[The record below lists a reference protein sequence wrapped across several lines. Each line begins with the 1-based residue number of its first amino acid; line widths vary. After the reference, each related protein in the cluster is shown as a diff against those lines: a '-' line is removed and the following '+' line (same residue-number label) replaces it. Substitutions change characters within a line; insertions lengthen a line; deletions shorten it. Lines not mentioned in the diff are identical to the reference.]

1 MTAAARPPGRPE
13 DPDGEL
19 VARARGGDV
28 DAFDA
33 LVRRYEHRIV
43 NFVRTQVSRSLDAED
58 VAQEVFIRAY
68 RGLKTFRGQSAFK
81 TWLYQIATNT
91 ARTHFER
98 LSRRRE
104 DTAGTMADEGPDSPP
119 PVASGEDLEAR
130 IVLRDR
136 LDRALTAL
144 PIDQR
149 QIVVLRD
156 VEGFEYKEIA
166 AMLSIPIGTV
176 ESRIFRARA
185 RLRELLGGRRT

>member
-1 MTAAARPPGRPE
+1 MIAATRAPDRPE
-13 DPDGEL
+13 DPDLEA
-19 VARARGGDV
+19 VSRARRGEVG
-28 DAFDA
+28 AFDE

-43 NFVRTQVSRSLDAED
+43 NFVRTQVSKKVDAED

-68 RGLKTFRGQSAFK
+68 RGLKTFKGQSAFK

-91 ARTHFER
+91 ARTHLER
-98 LSRRRE
+98 HGRRKE
-104 DTAGTMADEGPDSPP
+104 DAAGTLSDEGPDSPP
-119 PVASGEDLEAR
+119 PAASGEDLEAQ
-130 IVLRDR
+130 VLLRDR
-136 LDRALTAL
+136 LDRALAAL
-144 PIDQR
+144 PEDQR

-185 RLRELLGGRRT
+185 RLRELLGGR